1 MSLVLCAYGLPQSH
15 RKGRLGAT
23 PSGLFRNCRE
33 GPVPLHSNLKV
44 EPIWLT
50 ISDRLPPR
58 RRGCVWLRGSLL
70 RVRPMSAAVAFRS
83 AAIDIAGWVESAGLC
98 RKSTGRGPIISR
110 ADFSAIPISL
120 RQRAKIHSETVC
132 TTLLTGRLLTVGSLT
147 SFKSASSYCER
158 VCTGAFAFICTT
170 L

>member
-1 MSLVLCAYGLPQSH
+1 MVG
-15 RKGRLGAT
+15 T
-23 PSGLFRNCRE
+23 
-33 GPVPLHSNLKV
+33 SN
-44 EPIWLT
+44 
-50 ISDRLPPR
+50 SPPN
-58 RRGCVWLRGSLL
+58 
-70 RVRPMSAAVAFRS
+70 AAVTIEIGTRQCRS
-83 AAIDIAGWVESAGLC
+83 RAMR

>member
-1 MSLVLCAYGLPQSH
+1 MDFRSRIEKAAWARHQAAFS
-15 RKGRLGAT
+15 AT
-23 PSGLFRNCRE
+23 AGE

-83 AAIDIAGWVESAGLC
+83 AAIDIAGWLSLPGYA
-98 RKSTGRGPIISR
+98 
-110 ADFSAIPISL
+110 ASL
-120 RQRAKIHSETVC
+120 RGAVLLSAARIFQLFRLVC
-132 TTLLTGRLLTVGSLT
+132 GNVLR
-147 SFKSASSYCER
+147 FIPKP
-158 VCTGAFAFICTT
+158 FARRC
-170 L
+170 